1 MGGGI
6 RRTGAVLAATVVGG
20 LCALLGA
27 SPAAAHN
34 SLTGSDPKDGAR
46 LDAPPA
52 QVRLTFL
59 AKLDPTTT
67 KVTVTGPGTVS
78 AAAGAPR
85 FDGKV
90 VEVDFTAG
98 AAGAYTAAYEVASDD
113 GHPIKGDI
121 TFTLTV
127 GAPEPAPAT
136 GAPEPAPAPATS
148 APEPAPKPSGTTAP
162 TAAVSAVAIDPAS
175 DADDGPPVW
184 PWVALGAA
192 VLVALGGG
200 ALALRSRRR
209 GGD

>member
-1 MGGGI
+1 MGGAI
-6 RRTGAVLAATVVGG
+6 RRTGAVLAATVFGG

-46 LDAPPA
+46 LEAPPA

-59 AKLDPTTT
+59 AKLDPQTT
-67 KVTVTGPGTVS
+67 KVTVTGPGKVS

-127 GAPEPAPAT
+127 GAPEPAP
-136 GAPEPAPAPATS
+136 
-148 APEPAPKPSGTTAP
+148 KPSGATASP
-162 TAAVSAVAIDPAS
+162 AAVSAVAIDPAS

-184 PWVALGAA
+184 PWVVLGVAI
-192 VLVALGGG
+192 LVALGGG
-200 ALALRSRRR
+200 ALALRGRRR

>member
-46 LDAPPA
+46 LEAPPA

-59 AKLDPTTT
+59 AKLDPKTT
-67 KVTVTGPGTVS
+67 KVTVTGPGKVS

-127 GAPEPAPAT
+127 GAPEPAPA
-136 GAPEPAPAPATS
+136 PATS

-162 TAAVSAVAIDPAS
+162 PAAVSAVAIDPAS

-184 PWVALGAA
+184 PWVALGVA

>member
-1 MGGGI
+1 MGGGV
-6 RRTGAVLAATVVGG
+6 RRTAALLAATVVGG

-46 LDAPPA
+46 LEAAPA

-59 AKLDPTTT
+59 AKLDPKTT

-78 AAAGAPR
+78 AAAGEPR
-85 FDGKV
+85 FEGKV
-90 VEVDFTAG
+90 VEVDFAAG
-98 AAGAYTAAYEVASDD
+98 AAGRYTAAYEVASDD

-121 TFTLTV
+121 SFTLTV
-127 GAPEPAPAT
+127 G
-136 GAPEPAPAPATS
+136 APAPATS
-148 APEPAPKPSGTTAP
+148 APDPAPATSTPEPTSAPAASG
-162 TAAVSAVAIDPAS
+162 VAIEPTS

-184 PWVALGAA
+184 PWVALGAG

-200 ALALRSRRR
+200 ALALRSRR
-209 GGD
+209 GGG

>member
-46 LDAPPA
+46 LEAPPA

-59 AKLDPTTT
+59 AKLDPKTT
-67 KVTVTGPGTVS
+67 KVTVTGPGKVS

-98 AAGAYTAAYEVASDD
+98 AAGAYTAGYEVASDD

-127 GAPEPAPAT
+127 GAP
-136 GAPEPAPAPATS
+136 APAPASS
-148 APEPAPKPSGTTAP
+148 APEPAPNPSGTTAP